1 MSRHRSFIPQSDA
14 IVGELEWLIRSGMT
28 LKQIIAAMRTQGIY
42 LHVSIDFG
50 QTENA
55 DTSGDPTILVTNLDL
70 AFQELRQSR
79 RVP

>member
-1 MSRHRSFIPQSDA
+1 MSTRSFVPNPDA
-14 IVGELEWLIRSGMT
+14 IVAELEWLIRNGMS
-28 LKQIIAAMRTQGIY
+28 LKEIISAMLTQGIE

-50 QTENA
+50 RTKDA
-55 DTSGDPTILVTNLDL
+55 DSSGDPTILVTNLDL